1 MVSLQ
6 EKDKRRFQILSTAYE
21 EVDGKEKTHFN
32 YLEIGKRLGLED
44 EETRNIVLYLKEE
57 GLVENTTPAL
67 ASMSHQGIKE
77 VEEAQRTPEKPTL
90 HFPANINI
98 GRMNVTGTVNFGQI
112 VGNIH
117 EHITQIKNSGNVDL
131 ADSLNELIQA
141 AEKDQSLTEDQ
152 KQEFAENIELIAEE
166 AEREP
171 HERRVSRVKAT
182 LKYVPSIINTSA
194 ALVTLWDQYIPVI
207 VSYFGIS
214 L

>member
-67 ASMSHQGIKE
+67 ASLSHQAIKE
-77 VEEAQRTPEKPTL
+77 VEQVQRNPEQPTP
-90 HFPANINI
+90 HFPAHINI
-98 GRMNVTGTVNFGQI
+98 GTMNVAGTANFGQI
-112 VGNIH
+112 VGNITQ
-117 EHITQIKNSGNVDL
+117 HINQIKNSGDIDL
-131 ADSLNELIQA
+131 ANSLNKLIQA
-141 AEKDQSLTEDQ
+141 GEKDPDLSEDQ
-152 KQEFAENIELIAEE
+152 RQELAENIEVLAEE

-171 HERRVSRVKAT
+171 HERRISRVKAT
-182 LKYVPSIINTSA
+182 LQYVPSIINTSA
-194 ALVTLWDQYIPVI
+194 ALVTLWDKYLPAIA
-207 VSYFGIS
+207 SYFGIPV
-214 L
+214 

>member
-1 MVSLQ
+1 MVSIQ
-6 EKDKRRFQILSTAYE
+6 EKVKQRFQLLSAAYE
-21 EVDGKEKTHFN
+21 EVDGREQTHFD
-32 YLEIGKRLGLED
+32 YLELGRRLGFED
-44 EETRNIVLYLKEE
+44 EDTRHIVLYLQKE
-57 GLVENTTPAL
+57 GLVEHTTPAK

-77 VEEAQRTPEKPTL
+77 VEQAQQNPEEPTP
-90 HFPANINI
+90 HFPPNISI
-98 GRMNVTGTVNFGQI
+98 VRMNVTGTVNFGQI

-117 EHITQIKNSGNVDL
+117 EYITQIKNSGNVNL

-141 AEKDQSLTEDQ
+141 AEKDQNLSEDQ

>member
-6 EKDKRRFQILSTAYE
+6 EKDKRRFQLLSAAYE

-44 EETRNIVLYLKEE
+44 EEIRDTVLYLKEE
-57 GLVENTTPAL
+57 SLVENTTPAS

-77 VEEAQRTPEKPTL
+77 VEEAQRNPEKPTP
-90 HFPANINI
+90 HFPANISI
-98 GRMNVTGTVNFGQI
+98 GRMSVTGTVNFGQI

-117 EHITQIKNSGNVDL
+117 EHITQIKNSGNVNL

-141 AEKDQSLTEDQ
+141 AEKDQNLSEDQ